1 MKKWYMAD
9 SHFGDDSKD
18 IMYMLDQKI
27 NYNDK
32 SASLNCWS

>member
-1 MKKWYMAD
+1 MKNWYTAD
-9 SHFGDDSKD
+9 SHFGDDD

-32 SASLNCWS
+32 DPSINCW